1 MKKTIL
7 SVAIMLT
14 GMLTFSSL
22 AQTPETTA
30 APTSTEQT
38 AETCNAPCQGRHS
51 DNNKPGKHRHNCKR
65 GAQARHGQ
73 RQHRDFFAGIDLTPE
88 QQSQLNAIRPLCTR
102 DSDNCKGAECTPQ
115 QEPAQQNCSQQNCN
129 RGRHHES
136 RRHEGCNRPA
146 PRRANPEKR
155 RQYIEQVKGILTPEQ
170 YVMFLENIVM
180 PPVPPVSEAPAAPV
194 AE

>member
-1 MKKTIL
+1 MKKIIL
-7 SVAIMLT
+7 SVAVMLT

-22 AQTPETTA
+22 AQNPEATSPQTP
-30 APTSTEQT
+30 TEQT
-38 AETCNAPCQGRHS
+38 ADSCNAPCQGRHS

-73 RQHRDFFAGIDLTPE
+73 RQHRDFFAGINLTPE
-88 QQSQLNAIRPLCTR
+88 QQSQLNDIKPLCTR
-102 DSDNCKGAECTPQ
+102 DSGNCEGAKCAPRQ
-115 QEPAQQNCSQQNCN
+115 APAQQNCN
-129 RGRHHES
+129 RDRRHEG

-180 PPVPPVSEAPAAPV
+180 PPVPPVSEAPAAPA